1 MPKKDKATLEF
12 TAIEKQF
19 RMPFVIYAD
28 FECLL
33 TPVDASLE
41 HDADKSYTD
50 AYNTHDPCGFC
61 VHVVAATD
69 VELECTKQPIVLH
82 TIVLPPPLDDVGGSA
97 APSLHLCTIVNPCC
111 SS

>member
-33 TPVDASLE
+33 TPEECFSTHRAS
-41 HDADKSYTD
+41 S
-50 AYNTHDPCGFC
+50 
-61 VHVVAATD
+61 ATD
-69 VELECTKQPIVLH
+69 QSRSPPILEDYRSI
-82 TIVLPPPLDDVGGSA
+82 
-97 APSLHLCTIVNPCC
+97 
-111 SS
+111 

>member
-33 TPVDASLE
+33 KPVDDCTTE
-41 HDADKSYTD
+41 HNADKSYTD
-50 AYNTHDPCGFC
+50 
-61 VHVVAATD
+61 
-69 VELECTKQPIVLH
+69 
-82 TIVLPPPLDDVGGSA
+82 SM
-97 APSLHLCTIVNPCC
+97 
-111 SS
+111 